1 MSWIP
6 VWGFLPVDQSL
17 EPIPVSGIR
26 RSLVFTNNVSGRRVR
41 VKVSNLY
48 GTEPVSVSRL
58 ALADAVDGSLLTE
71 LTVGGKRQFTLAPKG
86 ELWSDPAAFE
96 TRPGQKLK
104 VMIEFADQSGQRVTT
119 IGNSYS
125 AFSFQAYSE
134 FVRPAAG
141 PEPSLPTVSAGGQ
154 AGQEAT
160 QKAAPQ
166 PGAGISYL
174 VCEVQADVEEG
185 DTVRTVSCFGDS
197 ITSFDYFSGWLTKA
211 FYQQFPGM
219 VTVVNRGIGGNR
231 LLRGPIVPIPYQDFR
246 GFGPAGVK
254 RFGSD
259 TYRDETPTD
268 VVLFICVNDLMH
280 ARQFGH
286 PEEAD
291 TWQDM
296 AEGIRK
302 VCSIAHAHGSRI
314 YVGTVTPFGI
324 ENGADWYKTSEQDRL
339 HLNQYILDQGSRF
352 CDGVMDFG
360 KALADPAHPDRQ
372 MPDCHVGDGLHP
384 NSKGGKIM
392 AALTFETMTGKKM
405 PL

>member
-6 VWGFLPVDQSL
+6 IWGFVPVDQSL
-17 EPIPVSGIR
+17 EPIPAAGIR
-26 RSLVFTNNVSGRRVR
+26 RHLIFTNNVCGSRVR

-48 GTEPVSVSRL
+48 GTKPVSVSRL
-58 ALADAVDGSLLTE
+58 AMADAVQGSFLTE
-71 LTVGGKRQFTLAPKG
+71 LTVGGSREFTLDPG
-86 ELWSDPAAFE
+86 RQLWSDPAAFHIH
-96 TRPGQKLK
+96 PGQKLN
-104 VMIEFADQSGQRVTT
+104 VMIEFPDRPGQEIAT

-134 FVRPAAG
+134 FVRPDGGQDSVLASA
-141 PEPSLPTVSAGGQ
+141 PAGGQ
-154 AGQEAT
+154 AGQKAT
-160 QKAAPQ
+160 QTAAPQ
-166 PGAGISYL
+166 PGEGISYL
-174 VCEVQADVEEG
+174 VCEVQADVEEA
-185 DTVRTVSCFGDS
+185 DQVRTVSCFGDS
-197 ITSFDYFSGWLTKA
+197 ITAFDYFSGWLTKA
-211 FYQQFPGM
+211 FYQQYPGK
-219 VTVVNRGIGGNR
+219 VTVINRGIGGNR

-246 GFGPAGVK
+246 GFGPAGLK
-254 RFGSD
+254 RFESD
-259 TYRDETPTD
+259 TYSDESPTD

-296 AEGIRK
+296 AKGIEEICR
-302 VCSIAHAHGSRI
+302 IAHAHKSRI

-324 ENGADWYKTSEQDRL
+324 ESEANWYKTSEQDRL
-339 HLNQYILDQGSRF
+339 HLNQYILDQGSKF

-392 AALTFETMTGKKM
+392 ASMIFETMTGQKM
-405 PL
+405 SV